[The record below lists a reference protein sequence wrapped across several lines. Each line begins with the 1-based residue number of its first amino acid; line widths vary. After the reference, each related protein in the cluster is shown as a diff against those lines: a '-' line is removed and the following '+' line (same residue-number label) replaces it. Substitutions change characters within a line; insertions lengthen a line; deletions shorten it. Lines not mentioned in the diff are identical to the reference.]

1 MMMNKL
7 LLLVLFAGATLS
19 KAYGTVWYVNINAT
33 GTNNGTSWAD
43 AYTDLQSAIGAS
55 NFGDEIWVAA
65 GTYKPTATTTRTIS
79 FTIKNG
85 TKVFGGFNGTET
97 LVTQRNSVTNLT
109 ILSGEIATGAAN
121 DNSYNV
127 VYFSNVGNQTK
138 IDGFTILGGYNSTGS
153 GAGIRSANSSPV
165 IDNCKIIGNYADIGG
180 GLSHG
185 GSGNIAIQNCLFE
198 GNICASQGGAI
209 NIYVGTN
216 NSITNCYIK
225 SNQSSGLGGAIC
237 VAASSQAGLT
247 VANSVIAGNT
257 SNSAGI
263 YFNSSCLVNLYNCL
277 IVGNYSNTSAV
288 IRTETF
294 SSTQSNKVINCT
306 IAHNNQGVTTGT
318 ANTSVALNSQ
328 SSVINSVIYGNNAL
342 SQVLGTGVSMSNCIM
357 QTGTSSASGTNVLSS
372 NPYFVLPGTA
382 ASAPFDTTGLNYRLK
397 PISAGI
403 NFGLNASVVGTT
415 DLAGN
420 TRIQNTTVD
429 LGAYESNYC
438 ISASGFSPAAPH
450 TICGGTP
457 ITLSVANGVDYLWST
472 GVTTSSITVSSA
484 GTYSVVFEDASGCRG
499 SLQTT
504 VTTSA
509 LPTPNI
515 QFSGGSLTAGS
526 FATYQWSFN
535 GNPIAGATGS
545 THVPMEGY
553 GLYAVDVTNTGGCSG
568 NDAYC
573 FSPAAI
579 SATGPTSFCPGGS
592 VTLNVT
598 NGTGFVWSNGEL
610 DSSITV
616 SASGTYSVTV
626 QNAAAGCNVTL
637 QQTVTVLPTPAPVI
651 TYSAGNLVTGSF
663 ATYQWNFGGS
673 PIPGATSQTLTPTN
687 GNGQYTV
694 TVTSAS
700 GCIGTSN
707 VYNYSNLGIEENSLE
722 IISVYPN
729 PVAGNGTIKLS
740 GTDTLSGDVTI
751 RIYDVTGAL
760 VLISSSKALPQ
771 ELNLPELNSGMYFM
785 DLQTEKQLVKGI
797 RIVVL

>member
-1 MMMNKL
+1 MKRL
-7 LLLVLFAGATLS
+7 LLLLLFTGTILS

-65 GTYKPTATTTRTIS
+65 GTYKTTATTTRTIS

-97 LVTQRNSVTNLT
+97 LVIQRNSVTNVT

-138 IDGFTILGGYNSTGS
+138 IDGFSILGGYYNTGS
-153 GAGIRSANSSPV
+153 GAGIRSVNSSPV

-185 GSGNIAIQNCLFE
+185 GSGNITIQNTLFE
-198 GNICASQGGAI
+198 GNICATQGGAI

-237 VAASSQAGLT
+237 VSASSQAGLT
-247 VANSVIAGNT
+247 VSNSVIAGNT
-257 SNSAGI
+257 SNSSGI
-263 YFNSSCLVNLYNCL
+263 YFNSNSLVNLYNCL
-277 IVGNYSNTSAV
+277 IVGNYSNTSGV

-372 NPYFVLPGTA
+372 NPYFVLSGTVT
-382 ASAPFDTTGLNYRLK
+382 SAPFDTTGLNYRLK
-397 PISAGI
+397 PVSAGI

-438 ISASGFSPAAPH
+438 VSASVFSPAAPH

-472 GVTTSSITVSSA
+472 GVTTSSITISA
-484 GTYSVVFEDASGCRG
+484 PGNYSVVFEDASACRG
-499 SLQTT
+499 SLQT
-504 VTTSA
+504 VVSGSG
-509 LPTPNI
+509 LPNPNI
-515 QFSGGSLTAGS
+515 QFSGGNLSVGT
-526 FATYQWSFN
+526 FASYQWSFN

-553 GLYAVDVTNTGGCSG
+553 GLYAVDVTNAGGCSG
-568 NDAYC
+568 NDTYC
-573 FSPAAI
+573 FSPAAL
-579 SATGPTSFCPGGS
+579 SATGPTNFCPGGS

-616 SASGTYSVTV
+616 STGGTYSVTV

-637 QQTVTVLPTPAPVI
+637 QQTVTVLPTPAPLI
-651 TYSAGNLVTGSF
+651 SYSAGNLVTGPF

-673 PIPGATSQTLTPTN
+673 PIPGATSQNLTPTN

-694 TVTSAS
+694 TVTSAA
-700 GCIGTSN
+700 GCVGTSN
-707 VYNYSNLGIEENSLE
+707 VYNYSNLGIEENSQE

-729 PVAGNGTIKLS
+729 PVAGNGTLKLS
-740 GTDTLSGDVTI
+740 GAEALSGEVTI
-751 RIYDVTGAL
+751 RIYDVAGSL
-760 VLISSSKALPQ
+760 VLILSSKSLP
-771 ELNLPELNSGMYFM
+771 EEIHLPELYSGMYFM
-785 DLQTEKQLVKGI
+785 DVQNEKQEVKGI

>member
-1 MMMNKL
+1 MMNKL
-7 LLLVLFAGATLS
+7 LLLLLFAGGILS

-33 GTNNGTSWAD
+33 GTNSGTSWTD

-65 GTYKPTATTTRTIS
+65 GTYKPTATTSRTIS
-79 FTIKNG
+79 FSIKNG

-97 LVTQRNSVTNLT
+97 LVTQRNSVVNVT
-109 ILSGEIATGAAN
+109 ILSGEIATGSAN

-138 IDGFTILGGYNSTGS
+138 IDGFSILGGYNSTGS
-153 GAGIRSANSSPV
+153 GAGVRSANSSP
-165 IDNCKIIGNYADIGG
+165 ILDNCKIIGNYADIGG

-185 GSGNIAIQNCLFE
+185 GSGNITIQNCLFE
-198 GNICASQGGAI
+198 GNICATQGGAI

-237 VAASSQAGLT
+237 VSASSQAGLT
-247 VANSVIAGNT
+247 VSHSVIAGNT
-257 SNSAGI
+257 SNSSGI
-263 YFNSSCLVNLYNCL
+263 YFNSSSLVNLYNCL
-277 IVGNYSNTSAV
+277 IVGNYSNTTGV

-357 QTGTSSASGTNVLSS
+357 QSGTSSASGANVLSS
-372 NPYFVLPGTA
+372 NPYFVLPGTVT
-382 ASAPFDTTGLNYRLK
+382 SAPFDTTGLNYRLK

-403 NFGLNASVVGTT
+403 NFGLNGSVVGTT

-438 ISASGFSPAAPH
+438 VSTSVFSPAAPH

-484 GTYSVVFEDASGCRG
+484 GSYSVVFEDASGCRG
-499 SLQTT
+499 ALQTT
-504 VTTSA
+504 VTSSA
-509 LPTPNI
+509 LPNPNI
-515 QFSGGSLTAGS
+515 AFSGGSLSAGT
-526 FATYQWSFN
+526 FASYQWYFN
-535 GNPIAGATGS
+535 GNPISGATGS

-553 GLYAVDVTNTGGCSG
+553 GLYAVDVTNAGGCSG
-568 NDAYC
+568 NDTYC
-573 FSPAAI
+573 FSPAVL

-592 VTLNVT
+592 VTLNVA
-598 NGTGFVWSNGEL
+598 NGNGFVWSNGEL

-616 SASGTYSVTV
+616 SAGGTYSVTV
-626 QNAAAGCNVTL
+626 QNATAGCAVSL

-651 TYSAGNLVTGSF
+651 SYSGGNLVTGTFTS
-663 ATYQWNFGGS
+663 YQWNFGGS
-673 PIPGATSQTLTPTN
+673 PIPGATGQTLTPTN

-694 TVTSAS
+694 TVTSAA
-700 GCIGTSN
+700 GCTGTSV
-707 VYNYSNLGIEENSLE
+707 VYNYSNLGIAENAQE

-729 PVAGNGTIKLS
+729 PVTGNGILKLTGSEAFS
-740 GTDTLSGDVTI
+740 GETVI
-751 RIYDVTGAL
+751 RVYDVAGSL
-760 VLISSSKALPQ
+760 VFTFNSKTLPQ
-771 ELNLPELNSGMYFM
+771 EIQLPELYPGMYFM
-785 DLQTEKQLVKGI
+785 NVQTEKQEAKGI
-797 RIVVL
+797 RIMVL